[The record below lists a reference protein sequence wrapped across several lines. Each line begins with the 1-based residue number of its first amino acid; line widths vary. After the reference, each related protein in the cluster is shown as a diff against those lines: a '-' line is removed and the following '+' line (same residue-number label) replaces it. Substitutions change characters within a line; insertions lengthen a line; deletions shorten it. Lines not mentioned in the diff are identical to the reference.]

1 MSGAG
6 VGADAGLQRLVAW
19 GQARAP
25 RRALDVAGGG
35 HTALA
40 FAAVAP
46 QVIAVDVEAELTA
59 ARRILGRAA
68 HNVRLVAGDVAALP
82 FDNGAFDLVTCR
94 LAAHRFPHAAL
105 AVREI
110 QRVLA
115 PGGSLLL
122 AEPLAHDDNHRDAVT
137 AGVLSPRTPLPLR
150 AYRRPEWHAFLRAAG
165 LTTMEEDTIVTAAG
179 TPADFMILL
188 RAEKD

>member
-1 MSGAG
+1 MSE
-6 VGADAGLQRLVAW
+6 AGLRGDEGLARLVAW
-19 GQARAP
+19 GRARAP

-40 FAAVAP
+40 FAGVASHIT
-46 QVIAVDVEAELTA
+46 VLDVEAVLPA
-59 ARRILGRAA
+59 ARQLVGGAA
-68 HNVRLVAGDVAALP
+68 RNVRFVAGDVGALP

-115 PGGSLLL
+115 PGGSFLL
-122 AEPLAHDDNHRDAVT
+122 AERLGHDDADAGAVT
-137 AGVLSPRTPLPLR
+137 AAGAAR

-165 LTTMEEDTIVTAAG
+165 LTVMDEETIAAG
-179 TPADFMILL
+179 TGSPADRLILI